1 MNVKSGDGASALA
14 ILDYRH
20 FLAFGILHILW
31 LEEQSVRVSAEHE
44 VDTSGLLD
52 DTLVAGSRVANLPTE
67 VGEAYHDVALLLA
80 TQNGNHTLCHRNR
93 VEVFS
98 AAIVGCCDESLQTW

>member
-20 FLAFGILHILW
+20 FLAGSILYVLRSSKH
-31 LEEQSVRVSAEHE
+31 SVRVSTEYE

-67 VGEAYHDVALLLA
+67 V
-80 TQNGNHTLCHRNR
+80 
-93 VEVFS
+93 
-98 AAIVGCCDESLQTW
+98 